1 MADES
6 SYHAS
11 WREPGTDC
19 HVSASKYGV
28 SFSWS
33 TGPRPDDGWGE
44 SYTWERWFAEGKAP
58 GGGPSDMLTRIEA
71 VGRFLGFAPKPAA
84 TVRYDNREEN
94 ASEREAQQQRY
105 IRELRRKAAHST
117 PETLI
122 VSRLQFEKLRKLALQ
137 RAQILWELLC
147 PGTQVKRGQPS
158 LVREGTRS
166 QRFTDF
172 SPGGSGL
179 GYTLVETEDRFEGED
194 GVSVWYS
201 LRVQCALSEKRQFGI
216 WFVDGNWQ
224 LEIIVGD
231 EAAVDRLGGA
241 LRKAHPEWAKDP
253 TVGGAVRAFEDS
265 ETSRTM
271 FNCCFGYTGPT
282 RLAEQHGDQL
292 WPVKLPKV
300 AKSAASGKGLPVLR
314 PWSSEVKRILGFAFD
329 ADADADAAL
338 KRRAI
343 ESGLHWIVPIGTT
356 TSNCWL
362 GLRRLPELPL
372 ERCPVLL
379 CHGPNAAT
387 VATELRDSLPMLVWW
402 LGPRGDP
409 EQTETLRQ
417 NWALV
422 EDHLAACA
430 EGIGG
435 AAAMN
440 RLREW
445 LDAER
450 DPSFDQPA
458 NSLQYLA
465 ACARIMGKL
474 DPGQASYRNHVVALS
489 ETPDMSLQLRMDDVG
504 PAWQQAL
511 LATAYSAK
519 VADPERAWA
528 LAGALPSLDLA
539 GRLGV
544 SHQLNVKVETTLP
557 TLAAGVALRQP
568 RSGPLAKA
576 LQAIN
581 DATAAG
587 KAYDGTAHIEAAARA
602 SIDGDHQAAWQL
614 LGAAGYWSA
623 RAKGKADPV
632 IFEGAQAVAKQ
643 AGYGEL
649 TPVSQ

>member
-1 MADES
+1 M
-6 SYHAS
+6 
-11 WREPGTDC
+11 
-19 HVSASKYGV
+19 
-28 SFSWS
+28 
-33 TGPRPDDGWGE
+33 
-44 SYTWERWFAEGKAP
+44 
-58 GGGPSDMLTRIEA
+58 
-71 VGRFLGFAPKPAA
+71 
-84 TVRYDNREEN
+84 
-94 ASEREAQQQRY
+94 
-105 IRELRRKAAHST
+105 RRKAAHST

-122 VSRLQFEKLRKLALQ
+122 VSRRQFEKLRKLALQ

-158 LVREGTRS
+158 LVQVGTRS
-166 QRFTDF
+166 QRFTEF
-172 SPGGSGL
+172 SPAGSGV

-201 LRVQCALSEKRQFGI
+201 LRVQCALSDKRQFGI

-231 EAAVDRLGGA
+231 EAAVDRLGDE

-253 TVGGAVRAFEDS
+253 TLCGAVRAFAES
-265 ETSRTM
+265 ATTRTM
-271 FNCCFGYTGPT
+271 FNRCFGHTGPT
-282 RLAEQHGDQL
+282 RLAEQQRNQL
-292 WPVKLPKV
+292 WPIRLPKV
-300 AKSAASGKGLPVLR
+300 VKSAASDARLPALR
-314 PWSSEVKRILGFAFD
+314 LWSPKVKRILGFGF
-329 ADADADAAL
+329 DADAAL
-338 KRRAI
+338 QRLAI

-362 GLRRLPELPL
+362 GLRRLPGLRL

-402 LGPRGDP
+402 LGPRSDP

-422 EDHLAACA
+422 EDHLMACA

-435 AAAMN
+435 AAAMH
-440 RLREW
+440 RLRQW

-450 DPSFDQPA
+450 DPSLDQPA

-465 ACARIMGKL
+465 ACARIMGTL
-474 DPGQASYRNHVVALS
+474 DPGQASYRNLVVALS
-489 ETPDMSLQLRMDDVG
+489 ETPDMSLQLRMGDVG
-504 PAWQQAL
+504 PAWQQAP

-528 LAGALPSLDLA
+528 LACALPSLDLA

-557 TLAAGVALRQP
+557 TLAASVALRQP

-576 LQAIN
+576 SQAIN
-581 DATAAG
+581 EAKAAG

-602 SIDGDHQAAWQL
+602 SIDGNHQVAWQL

-643 AGYGEL
+643 AGYAAL
-649 TPVSQ
+649 T